1 MTKLSRS
8 ILKPD
13 RLNLTPVKS
22 LRAIGLKRITQ
33 TLRYGLS
40 ALVRAMCVDS
50 GTHEDISMITGIV
63 GGCEPIIWSSN
74 EST

>member
-40 ALVRAMCVDS
+40 ALVRAMCVDAGDARRYLYDYWNRS
-50 GTHEDISMITGIV
+50 
-63 GGCEPIIWSSN
+63 WF
-74 EST
+74 

>member
-1 MTKLSRS
+1 MTKLSIS

-13 RLNLTPVKS
+13 RLNLTPVNS

-50 GTHEDISMITGIV
+50 GDARTYLYDYWNRS
-63 GGCEPIIWSSN
+63 WF
-74 EST
+74 

>member
-1 MTKLSRS
+1 MTKLSIS

-22 LRAIGLKRITQ
+22 RAIGLKRITQ

-40 ALVRAMCVDS
+40 AWVRAMCVDS
-50 GTHEDISMITGIV
+50 GDARTYLYDCWNRS
-63 GGCEPIIWSSN
+63 WF
-74 EST
+74 